1 MFHGTPAHYG
11 RICYHSSMRRS
22 LSDQTIQAVCR
33 ELLAGSRKVTTR
45 QLAEELRHRYGH
57 PGRQER
63 IVRALREAMREP
75 VPSLALPPS
84 ENDRVKELAELRKRL
99 EAMERRAELAE
110 ERERRHQDFWAN
122 RFVERVAEIE
132 ATFERRQA
140 AQQRARRTITSE
152 EYLRLHQRI
161 VELTRRLA
169 EYEGGAVGEGG
180 GRETL

>member
-1 MFHGTPAHYG
+1 
-11 RICYHSSMRRS
+11 MRRG
-22 LSDQTIQAVCR
+22 LSDQAIQTVCR

-45 QLAEELRHRYGH
+45 QLTEELRQRYGH

-75 VPSLALPPS
+75 LPSLALPPS
-84 ENDRVKELAELRKRL
+84 EDNGVKELAELRTRL
-99 EAMERRAELAE
+99 KAMERRAELAE

-132 ATFERRQA
+132 AAFERREA
-140 AQQRARRTITSE
+140 AHRTVQPKAHPAITSE

-161 VELTRRLA
+161 AELTRRLA
-169 EYEGGAVGEGG
+169 EYEGGAVGEGS
-180 GRETL
+180 GRETP